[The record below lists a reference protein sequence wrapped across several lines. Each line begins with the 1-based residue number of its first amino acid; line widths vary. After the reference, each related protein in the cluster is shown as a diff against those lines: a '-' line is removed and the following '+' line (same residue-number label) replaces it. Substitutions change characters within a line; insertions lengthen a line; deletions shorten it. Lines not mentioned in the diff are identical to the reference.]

1 MHDDALL
8 AEFFVDTQSHLDGIE
23 EIALK
28 LDKDPDQTD
37 LIDDVFRRVHSIK
50 GNAGMLGFT
59 TIHTEGQEF
68 ETFLDGVRTRG
79 TATPEE
85 VERIF
90 NYIDKLKAVVNSLRS
105 EKGMPIDGQITASE
119 EPAPPEPAVKPV
131 QPPEPSDNPEIKP
144 ERRTSPVPVATTP
157 TAKPEKAKKK
167 KTESQQN
174 GKMTFLTFDLADEK
188 YGVDIIK
195 VREIIIKE
203 AITRVPNT
211 KPFVRGVMNL
221 RDQVIPVFDLKK
233 KLGITR
239 RETVAGEEK
248 NIVII
253 EISKVATGLIVDEVT
268 GIRSF
273 DKSHITSPENFY
285 GSIPSEFLY
294 GIAKAETGSIILLEV
309 MDLCDPTENLY

>member
-1 MHDDALL
+1 LHDDALL

-23 EIALK
+23 EIALG
-28 LDKDPDQTD
+28 LDKDPAQTD
-37 LIDDVFRRVHSIK
+37 LIDDVFRRVHSVK

-59 TIHTEGQEF
+59 AIHTEGQEF
-68 ETFLDGVRTRG
+68 ETFLDGVRAKG

-90 NYIDKLKAVVNSLRS
+90 DYNDKLKAAVNSLRA
-105 EKGMPIDGQITASE
+105 EKGMPVDSQITASE
-119 EPAPPEPAVKPV
+119 EPSDQEPAEEPDQPPEPAGAP
-131 QPPEPSDNPEIKP
+131 DTKP
-144 ERRTSPVPVATTP
+144 ETQAPPVPSATTP
-157 TAKPEKAKKK
+157 TAKPEKAKNK
-167 KTESQQN
+167 KTEPQQN
-174 GKMTFLTFDLADEK
+174 GKVTFLTFDLADEK

-211 KPFVRGVMNL
+211 KPFVKGVMNL
-221 RDQVIPVFDLKK
+221 RDQVIPVFDLKR
-233 KLGITR
+233 KLGIPPG
-239 RETVAGEEK
+239 EKSAGEGK

-253 EISKVATGLIVDEVT
+253 EISRVATGLIVDEVT

-273 DKSHITSPENFY
+273 DKSHVASPENFY
-285 GSIPSEFLY
+285 GSIPSEFLH
-294 GIAKAETGSIILLEV
+294 GIAKTETETIILLEV